1 MYKGKMVEIAPAQML
16 FNNPLHPYTKLLLSA
31 IPKPDPNTEKSKTF
45 SSNTEIKLDKT
56 AQLKEIESG
65 HFVLE

>member
-1 MYKGKMVEIAPAQML
+1 MVEIAPAQML